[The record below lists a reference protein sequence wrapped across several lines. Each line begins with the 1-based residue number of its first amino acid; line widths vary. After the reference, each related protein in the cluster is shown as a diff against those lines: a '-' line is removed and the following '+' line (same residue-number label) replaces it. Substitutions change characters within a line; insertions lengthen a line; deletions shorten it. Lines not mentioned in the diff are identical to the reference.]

1 VSLGAILGGTMRSPL
16 TGILFAIE
24 LTHDFNMLLPLLV
37 ACFAAHAFTV
47 LVLRRSILTEKVSRR
62 GYHLSREYSVDPLET
77 LLVQDVMRTAT
88 AGQPIPVTE
97 VAHPDES
104 LRAVVY
110 RMAASGV
117 TRMSVVDRA
126 TRKRRLGVITLEDLL
141 TARTR
146 NLHEERTRER
156 VLGVKLLGQ
165 S

>member
-1 VSLGAILGGTMRSPL
+1 M
-16 TGILFAIE
+16 FAIE

-77 LLVQDVMRTAT
+77 LLVHDVMRTASD
-88 AGQPIPVTE
+88 AIPMTE

-126 TRKRRLGVITLEDLL
+126 TKMRRLGVITLEDLL

-156 VLGVKLLGQ
+156 VLGVKLLG
-165 S
+165 SSH